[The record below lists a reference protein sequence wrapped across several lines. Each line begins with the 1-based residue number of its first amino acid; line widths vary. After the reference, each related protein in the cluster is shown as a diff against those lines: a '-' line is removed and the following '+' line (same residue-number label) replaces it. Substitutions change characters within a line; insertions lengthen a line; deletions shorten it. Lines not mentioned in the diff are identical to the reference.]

1 MKSVFLYDFMIK
13 SIVIIPT
20 YNEAENVIDIINKVL
35 SLPVSFDILIVD
47 DNSPDGTAS
56 LVNELIRKID
66 NKVYI
71 INRPTK
77 AGLGK
82 AYKEGFLWALEKQY
96 KYIFEMDADFS
107 HDPNDLIRIFN
118 NLTDYDVVIGSRYVD
133 GINVVNWPL
142 SRIILSYFASIYS
155 RIVTGMPVKD
165 ATSGFVGYKSE
176 VLKSIDLK
184 SLVFNGY
191 AFQIELKFKSYLNKF
206 KILEIPIIFKD
217 RVYGDSKMNSS
228 IIFEAVLGLITMRL
242 KSFFKRL

>member
-1 MKSVFLYDFMIK
+1 MYPKGN
-13 SIVIIPT
+13 IIRESMRPV
-20 YNEAENVIDIINKVL
+20 NNVINIINKVL
-35 SLPVSFDILIVD
+35 SLSVSFDILIVD

-66 NKVYI
+66 NKIYI
-71 INRPTK
+71 INRPK
-77 AGLGK
+77 KVGLGK

-96 KYIFEMDADFS
+96 EYIFEMDADFS
-107 HDPNDLIRIFN
+107 HDPNDLIKLFN
-118 NLTDYDVVIGSRYVD
+118 NLNDYDVVIGSRYID

-155 RIVTGMPVKD
+155 RIITGMPVKD

-176 VLKSIDLK
+176 VLRRIDLK

-228 IIFEAVLGLITMRL
+228 IIFEAVFGLITMRL

>member
-20 YNEAENVIDIINKVL
+20 YNEAENVIEIINKVL

-118 NLTDYDVVIGSRYVD
+118 NLTDYDVVIGSRYID

-155 RIVTGMPVKD
+155 RIITGMPVKD
-165 ATSGFVGYKSE
+165 ATSGFVGYKIK

-228 IIFEAVLGLITMRL
+228 IIFEAVFGLITMRL